1 MKKPKIV
8 WDDLA
13 KQELKAIYNYYKPI
27 STKVADAILD
37 NIAIGIEKIRFTHQ
51 YQKDVIQPEYRRL
64 IVSHYKVIY
73 MVDAIKIT
81 ILSIFDTR
89 QDPNKQHL

>member
-8 WDDLA
+8 WDDFA

-27 STKVADAILD
+27 SKKVADAILD
-37 NIAIGIEKIRFTHQ
+37 NISNGIKEIRFTHQ
-51 YQKDVIQPEYRRL
+51 YQKDILQPEYRRL
-64 IVSHYKVIY
+64 IVDHYKISY
-73 MVDAIKIT
+73 MAEAEKIT

-89 QDPNKQHL
+89 QDPNKQNF

>member
-1 MKKPKIV
+1 MKKPRIV
-8 WDDLA
+8 WDDFA

-27 STKVADAILD
+27 SKKVADSILD
-37 NIAIGIEKIRFTHQ
+37 NIVIGIEEIRFTHQ
-51 YQKDVIQPEYRRL
+51 YQKDLIQPEYRRL

-73 MVDAIKIT
+73 MVEVDEIT

-89 QDPNKQHL
+89 QYSNKQNF